1 MIRVKAYGHIGRAL
15 GRTEIGID
23 KDEIRIKDLLDLIA
37 SSSEG
42 RFTPSLLTMLAT
54 VNGVEISALDR
65 EDTIVKSGEE
75 VILIP
80 VTHGG

>member
-15 GRTEIGID
+15 GRAELEID
-23 KDEIRIKDLLDLIA
+23 RDEIRVRDLLDLIT
-37 SSSEG
+37 SSEG
-42 RFTPSLLTMLAT
+42 RFTPSLLTMLVT